1 MNQIIKS
8 LIDFMNPD
16 LHITPESVSKRTCV
30 NNRTP
35 NYRSIKYST
44 FL

>member
-16 LHITPESVSKRTCV
+16 LHITPNPLV
-30 NNRTP
+30 NVLALTIIDVYYLTNKP
-35 NYRSIKYST
+35 
-44 FL
+44 F